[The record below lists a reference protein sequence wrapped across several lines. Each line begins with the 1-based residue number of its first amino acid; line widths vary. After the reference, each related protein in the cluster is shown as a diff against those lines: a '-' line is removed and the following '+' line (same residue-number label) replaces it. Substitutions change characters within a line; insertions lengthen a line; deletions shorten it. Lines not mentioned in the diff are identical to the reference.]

1 MCKILKQMLLTNIAY
16 SVVFNKCPQCHQG
29 KVLKHPPY
37 QINKL
42 LETEECCSHCHLKYE
57 KEPGFFYGALY
68 VSYALTSGIFIVA
81 YLLQVTLLNLPTT
94 KFAIFMVSTLILS
107 FPLIARWARILWL
120 NFFIRYDAL
129 KSNKPLSNSNKTL

>member
-1 MCKILKQMLLTNIAY
+1 MLLTNIAY

-29 KVLKHPPY
+29 SVLTFSPY

-42 LETEECCSHCHLKYE
+42 LDVQESCAHCHLKYE

-81 YLLQVTLLNLPTT
+81 YLFQEMVLDLPITQ
-94 KFAIFMVSTLILS
+94 FAILMISLLLLT
-107 FPLIARWARILWL
+107 FPLIARWSRVLWL
-120 NFFIRYDAL
+120 NFFVPYNPL
-129 KSNKPLSNSNKTL
+129 KSNHTISKQSNSI